1 MGSLSLLHLHLQL
14 KNQKKGNT
22 LLRERI
28 RRIENH
34 GRLHSHAPPLR
45 ADDDGKREGTSRQR
59 AGCIYVEVSARD
71 EASAR
76 TRSRGS
82 LQLPKTGP
90 RGGEQLSA
98 EVKVPVFEH

>member
-1 MGSLSLLHLHLQL
+1 MGSLSLLHLQLL
-14 KNQKKGNT
+14 KNPKKGES

-28 RRIENH
+28 RHIENH
-34 GRLHSHAPPLR
+34 GRLHSHAPPFR

-59 AGCIYVEVSARD
+59 AGCIYVEVPARD
-71 EASAR
+71 EAPAR

-90 RGGEQLSA
+90 RSGEQLS
-98 EVKVPVFEH
+98 EKVKVPVFEH